1 MIVSPLCLAVF
12 WLSLLVGFAT
22 TRPVRYQAGFQGPI
36 KVNAAL
42 ESHRSG
48 VCNPGMSQGLGYTC
62 EDLPKSQDLVVFASE
77 PSHALMPSMAL
88 PASETPS
95 YVEGPLS
102 LYDSSRLHSRD
113 LPKPQNPPVVAS
125 ERSDRLMQNAAFC
138 ASEMPRCEDITSAVD
153 EPSQA
158 HAEHSIESR
167 LLASERNEETSQQ
180 PRLSTP
186 LFIFP
191 RAVVQNPSNDV
202 ITSVSTA
209 RQVPMFASFAP
220 LLSYSSVVL
229 FIAFV
234 ASRLQRWFSRRR
246 RRQRSLGLD
255 GVELLPTTTASVL
268 PEFRDYVVQPPNV
281 PPTASS
287 PVRLGRPIE
296 THESVDALGA
306 VGTRLKKSG
315 RSQSLSL
322 PKADSSGLHAPIQ
335 LRPFNSEPRSKS
347 TPNTPNGLLVDLSS
361 MHDWNARDGIHT
373 RKPFVND
380 VLHGSTN
387 LWAADVNV
395 SSDTL
400 FGLRQTL
407 SNRSVD
413 IADVPLEPM
422 VMKPRVLGPPIELI
436 SVVVPEPSVGT
447 KATSPS
453 LSDSYS
459 SEQDITLVHSDS
471 DHPLIDFSPKGGSAL
486 DLTAA
491 VEVVDDAH
499 EIEARDEGTYL
510 LEEKPLMEFSQWDEE
525 GWGFEVV
532 SLPSADD
539 EFMRITRQSAVTREE
554 ETAYEVAEHS
564 KQPLLPSP
572 VQNSTDVHDEYSVQD
587 ITVISSPLHADE
599 KVILADED
607 AKPDGV
613 AAETAAAL
621 LLEPAEDALISS
633 AAENLRAAA
642 ILDEE
647 ALVVQSLVA
656 EFSEASEAVEL
667 QDISD
672 NSDPFSDFYDVLN
685 SNQTTP
691 PVLIEPP
698 ATIDTNEQE
707 HDNHDIYDNSDDNED
722 PFRHPYDVLAEPQG
736 SESPATDTVILALP
750 LEAECPSPE
759 TQLVPDI
766 PPSESSEVD
775 PSIDAAIISQP
786 EMNAPALSP
795 GVVPDSSLSS
805 PVDSA
810 SAVQRGPE
818 LLNLE
823 DITTDVS
830 ILEPMPLQLVI
841 DQHARLTATEEFP
854 DPDLIPLP
862 ISPKEQDSSFLV
874 HQTPTPP
881 TLPSLSPVRKA
892 VARPAWSLR
901 ASDAPPLGLSASTS
915 AVDLPSP
922 TEKLSA
928 IEEKVKN
935 EVEKAH
941 DSSPVPPLPSAS
953 SMTLS
958 SSLPGAFP
966 EPESKEAVIAVS
978 TLKEVEVRSAP
989 SRPRVTRSP
998 LDIALAMQLRPGLGV
1013 GADPAWMVRFLMSM
1027 FGWFVVMLSGSG
1039 GSDGYH
1045 YPTRR

>member
-1 MIVSPLCLAVF
+1 MLIA
-12 WLSLLVGFAT
+12 LSYANCH
-22 TRPVRYQAGFQGPI
+22 VRT
-36 KVNAAL
+36 
-42 ESHRSG
+42 G

-62 EDLPKSQDLVVFASE
+62 ENLPKSQALVVFASE
-77 PSHALMPSMAL
+77 PSHALMPSMVL

-102 LYDSSRLHSRD
+102 LYDSSRVHSKD

-138 ASEMPRCEDITSAVD
+138 ASETPRCEDITSAVD
-153 EPSQA
+153 EPSQV
-158 HAEHSIESR
+158 HAEHSIKSR
-167 LLASERNEETSQQ
+167 LLASERNQGTSQQ
-180 PRLSTP
+180 PSLSTP
-186 LFIFP
+186 VFIFP
-191 RAVVQNPSNDV
+191 QAVIQNPSNDV
-202 ITSVSTA
+202 VTSVPTA
-209 RQVPMFASFAP
+209 RQVPMFASFTP
-220 LLSYSSVVL
+220 LLSYSSIVL

-246 RRQRSLGLD
+246 RRQGSLGLD

-281 PPTASS
+281 PPPASS
-287 PVRLGRPIE
+287 PVRLGRRIE
-296 THESVDALGA
+296 TRETVDALGA

-361 MHDWNARDGIHT
+361 MHDWHARDGIHT

-413 IADVPLEPM
+413 IADVPLKPM
-422 VMKPRVLGPPIELI
+422 VMKPRVLGSPVELI
-436 SVVVPEPSVGT
+436 SVAIPEPSVGT
-447 KATSPS
+447 NAASPS

-459 SEQDITLVHSDS
+459 SEQDITLVHNDS
-471 DHPLIDFSPKGGSAL
+471 DHPLIDFSPKGGSVL

-491 VEVVDDAH
+491 VGVVDGADD
-499 EIEARDEGTYL
+499 IEVRDEGTNL

-539 EFMRITRQSAVTREE
+539 RFMETARLSAITREE
-554 ETAYEVAEHS
+554 ETVYEEHS
-564 KQPLLPSP
+564 SKPLLPSP
-572 VQNSTDVHDEYSVQD
+572 AQNSTDVHDEYSVQD

-599 KVILADED
+599 KVILADEN

-621 LLEPAEDALISS
+621 LLESVDDALISS
-633 AAENLRAAA
+633 AAEILRAAA
-642 ILDEE
+642 VLDEE
-647 ALVVQSLVA
+647 ALVMQSLLA
-656 EFSEASEAVEL
+656 ETSETSEAVEL

-672 NSDPFSDFYDVLN
+672 NSDPFSDFDDMLN

-691 PVLIEPP
+691 PILIETP

-707 HDNHDIYDNSDDNED
+707 HDNHDIHDNSDDNED

-736 SESPATDTVILALP
+736 SESPATDTINLALP
-750 LEAECPSPE
+750 LEAECTSTE
-759 TQLVPDI
+759 IQLVPDVL
-766 PPSESSEVD
+766 PSESSEVD
-775 PSIDAAIISQP
+775 PSIDTAIIFQP
-786 EMNAPALSP
+786 EMKAPALSP
-795 GVVPDSSLSS
+795 VVVLNSS
-805 PVDSA
+805 PTLPVDPV
-810 SAVQRGPE
+810 SAVQRRPE

-830 ILEPMPLQLVI
+830 ILEPVPLQVVI
-841 DQHARLTATEEFP
+841 DQHTCLTATEEFP

-862 ISPKEQDSSFLV
+862 ISPKVQNSSLLV
-874 HQTPTPP
+874 SQTPTSP
-881 TLPSLSPVRKA
+881 TLPAVSPPRTA

-915 AVDLPSP
+915 AVELPSP

-928 IEEKVKN
+928 MEEKVKN
-935 EVEKAH
+935 EVETAN

-958 SSLPGAFP
+958 SSLPGTFP
-966 EPESKEAVIAVS
+966 ESESTETAVAVS
-978 TLKEVEVRSAP
+978 TSKEVEVRSTP

>member
-1 MIVSPLCLAVF
+1 
-12 WLSLLVGFAT
+12 
-22 TRPVRYQAGFQGPI
+22 
-36 KVNAAL
+36 
-42 ESHRSG
+42 
-48 VCNPGMSQGLGYTC
+48 
-62 EDLPKSQDLVVFASE
+62 
-77 PSHALMPSMAL
+77 
-88 PASETPS
+88 
-95 YVEGPLS
+95 
-102 LYDSSRLHSRD
+102 
-113 LPKPQNPPVVAS
+113 
-125 ERSDRLMQNAAFC
+125 
-138 ASEMPRCEDITSAVD
+138 
-153 EPSQA
+153 
-158 HAEHSIESR
+158 
-167 LLASERNEETSQQ
+167 
-180 PRLSTP
+180 
-186 LFIFP
+186 
-191 RAVVQNPSNDV
+191 
-202 ITSVSTA
+202 
-209 RQVPMFASFAP
+209 MFASFAP

-246 RRQRSLGLD
+246 RRQSSLGLD

-281 PPTASS
+281 PPATSS
-287 PVRLGRPIE
+287 PVRLGRRIE
-296 THESVDALGA
+296 THESVDTLGA
-306 VGTRLKKSG
+306 VGTPLKKSG

-380 VLHGSTN
+380 VLHGSAN

-400 FGLRQTL
+400 FGLRQTS

-413 IADVPLEPM
+413 IADVPLKPM

-436 SVVVPEPSVGT
+436 SVAVPESSVGT
-447 KATSPS
+447 KTSSPS
-453 LSDSYS
+453 LSDSNY
-459 SEQDITLVHSDS
+459 EQDITLVHSDS

-532 SLPSADD
+532 SLASADD
-539 EFMRITRQSAVTREE
+539 ETKGITRQSAVTREE

-564 KQPLLPSP
+564 KKPLLPSP
-572 VQNSTDVHDEYSVQD
+572 VQNSTDVHDECSVQD

-621 LLEPAEDALISS
+621 LLESVENALISS

-647 ALVVQSLVA
+647 ALVVLA
-656 EFSEASEAVEL
+656 ESSDASETVEL

-672 NSDPFSDFYDVLN
+672 ISDPFSDFYDVLN

-691 PVLIEPP
+691 PVFIESP

-707 HDNHDIYDNSDDNED
+707 HDNHDIYDYSDDNED

-736 SESPATDTVILALP
+736 SESPATDTIILAFP
-750 LEAECPSPE
+750 LEAECPSPG

-795 GVVPDSSLSS
+795 VVVLDSSLAS
-805 PVDSA
+805 PVDSVR
-810 SAVQRGPE
+810 AVQRGPE

-823 DITTDVS
+823 DITTDVP

-841 DQHARLTATEEFP
+841 DQHARLTVTEEFP

-862 ISPKEQDSSFLV
+862 ISPREQDSSFLV

-881 TLPSLSPVRKA
+881 ALSPVRKA
-892 VARPAWSLR
+892 GTRPAWSLR

-928 IEEKVKN
+928 MEEKVKN
-935 EVEKAH
+935 EVEKAN
-941 DSSPVPPLPSAS
+941 DSSPVPPLLSAS
-953 SMTLS
+953 SMTLT

-966 EPESKEAVIAVS
+966 EPETKETVIAVS
-978 TLKEVEVRSAP
+978 TSKEVEVRSAP

>member
-22 TRPVRYQAGFQGPI
+22 TRPVRYRAGFQGPI

-42 ESHRSG
+42 ESHRTG
-48 VCNPGMSQGLGYTC
+48 IYNPGMSQGLGYTC
-62 EDLPKSQDLVVFASE
+62 EGLPKSQDLVVFASE
-77 PSHALMPSMAL
+77 SSHALMPSMAL

-113 LPKPQNPPVVAS
+113 LPKPQNPPAVAS
-125 ERSDRLMQNAAFC
+125 ERSDHLMQNAAFC
-138 ASEMPRCEDITSAVD
+138 ASEMPRCDDITSAVD
-153 EPSQA
+153 EPSQV
-158 HAEHSIESR
+158 HAEHSIKGR
-167 LLASERNEETSQQ
+167 LLASERNEETYQQ

-191 RAVVQNPSNDV
+191 RAVIQNPSNDV

-246 RRQRSLGLD
+246 RRQGSLGLD

-268 PEFRDYVVQPPNV
+268 PEFRDYVVQPPNM
-281 PPTASS
+281 PPTTSS
-287 PVRLGRPIE
+287 PVRLGRRIE

-306 VGTRLKKSG
+306 VGTRSKKSG

-322 PKADSSGLHAPIQ
+322 PKADSSGLRAPIQ

-361 MHDWNARDGIHT
+361 MHDCNARDGIHI

-380 VLHGSTN
+380 VLHGSAN

-413 IADVPLEPM
+413 IADVPLKPM
-422 VMKPRVLGPPIELI
+422 VMRPRVLEPPVELI
-436 SVVVPEPSVGT
+436 SAAAPEPSVGT
-447 KATSPS
+447 KATSPL

-459 SEQDITLVHSDS
+459 SEQDITLVHSDF

-491 VEVVDDAH
+491 VEVADDAH
-499 EIEARDEGTYL
+499 EIEVRDEGTYL

-539 EFMRITRQSAVTREE
+539 EFMGITRQSAVTREE
-554 ETAYEVAEHS
+554 ETAHEVAEHS
-564 KQPLLPSP
+564 KKLLLPSL

-587 ITVISSPLHADE
+587 ITVISSPLHPDE

-621 LLEPAEDALISS
+621 LLESVEDALVSS

-656 EFSEASEAVEL
+656 ESSEASEAVEL

-672 NSDPFSDFYDVLN
+672 NSDPFSDFYDELN

-691 PVLIEPP
+691 PVFIESP

-736 SESPATDTVILALP
+736 SESPATDTILALP
-750 LEAECPSPE
+750 LEAECPSPG

-795 GVVPDSSLSS
+795 VVVLDSSLAS
-805 PVDSA
+805 PVDSVR
-810 SAVQRGPE
+810 AVQRGSE

-830 ILEPMPLQLVI
+830 NLEPMPLQLVI

-854 DPDLIPLP
+854 DPDFIPLP
-862 ISPKEQDSSFLV
+862 ISPREQDSSFLV

-881 TLPSLSPVRKA
+881 ALSPVRKA
-892 VARPAWSLR
+892 GTRPAWSLR

-922 TEKLSA
+922 TEKLGA
-928 IEEKVKN
+928 MEEKVKN
-935 EVEKAH
+935 EVEKAN
-941 DSSPVPPLPSAS
+941 DFPPVPPLPSAS
-953 SMTLS
+953 SMTLT

-966 EPESKEAVIAVS
+966 EPETKETAIAASTSKEI
-978 TLKEVEVRSAP
+978 EVRSAP

-998 LDIALAMQLRPGLGV
+998 LDIALAMQLRPGLGI

>member
-1 MIVSPLCLAVF
+1 
-12 WLSLLVGFAT
+12 
-22 TRPVRYQAGFQGPI
+22 
-36 KVNAAL
+36 
-42 ESHRSG
+42 
-48 VCNPGMSQGLGYTC
+48 
-62 EDLPKSQDLVVFASE
+62 
-77 PSHALMPSMAL
+77 
-88 PASETPS
+88 
-95 YVEGPLS
+95 
-102 LYDSSRLHSRD
+102 
-113 LPKPQNPPVVAS
+113 
-125 ERSDRLMQNAAFC
+125 
-138 ASEMPRCEDITSAVD
+138 
-153 EPSQA
+153 
-158 HAEHSIESR
+158 
-167 LLASERNEETSQQ
+167 
-180 PRLSTP
+180 
-186 LFIFP
+186 
-191 RAVVQNPSNDV
+191 
-202 ITSVSTA
+202 
-209 RQVPMFASFAP
+209 MFASFAP

-246 RRQRSLGLD
+246 RRQSSLGLD

-281 PPTASS
+281 PPATSS
-287 PVRLGRPIE
+287 PVRLGRRIE
-296 THESVDALGA
+296 THESVDTLGA
-306 VGTRLKKSG
+306 VGTPLKKSG

-380 VLHGSTN
+380 VLHGSAN

-400 FGLRQTL
+400 FGLRQTS

-413 IADVPLEPM
+413 IADVPLKPI

-436 SVVVPEPSVGT
+436 SVAVPESSVGT
-447 KATSPS
+447 KTSSPS
-453 LSDSYS
+453 LSDSNY
-459 SEQDITLVHSDS
+459 EQDITLVHSDS

-532 SLPSADD
+532 SLASADD
-539 EFMRITRQSAVTREE
+539 ETKGITRQSAVTREE

-564 KQPLLPSP
+564 KKPLLPSP
-572 VQNSTDVHDEYSVQD
+572 VQNSTDVHDECSVQD

-621 LLEPAEDALISS
+621 LLESVENALISS

-647 ALVVQSLVA
+647 ALVVLA
-656 EFSEASEAVEL
+656 ESSDASETVEL

-672 NSDPFSDFYDVLN
+672 ISDPFSDFYDVLN

-691 PVLIEPP
+691 PVFIESP

-707 HDNHDIYDNSDDNED
+707 HDNHDIYDYSDDNED

-736 SESPATDTVILALP
+736 SESPATDTIILAFP
-750 LEAECPSPE
+750 LEAECPSPG

-795 GVVPDSSLSS
+795 VVVLDSSLAS
-805 PVDSA
+805 PVDSVR
-810 SAVQRGPE
+810 AVQRGPE

-823 DITTDVS
+823 DITTDVP

-841 DQHARLTATEEFP
+841 DQHARLTVTEEFP

-862 ISPKEQDSSFLV
+862 ISPREQDSSFLV

-881 TLPSLSPVRKA
+881 ALSPVRKA
-892 VARPAWSLR
+892 GTRPAWSLR

-928 IEEKVKN
+928 MEEKVKN
-935 EVEKAH
+935 EVEKAN
-941 DSSPVPPLPSAS
+941 DSSPVPPLLSAS
-953 SMTLS
+953 SMTLT

-966 EPESKEAVIAVS
+966 EPETKETVIAVS
-978 TLKEVEVRSAP
+978 TSKEVEVRSAP

>member
-1 MIVSPLCLAVF
+1 MIVSFLYLAVF

-22 TRPVRYQAGFQGPI
+22 TRPVRYQVGFQGPI
-36 KVNAAL
+36 KANAAL
-42 ESHRSG
+42 KSHRSG
-48 VCNPGMSQGLGYTC
+48 VCNPGMSQGLGYAC
-62 EDLPKSQDLVVFASE
+62 ENLPKSQALVVFASE
-77 PSHALMPSMAL
+77 PSHALMPSMVL

-95 YVEGPLS
+95 YVEGPLR
-102 LYDSSRLHSRD
+102 LYDSSRVHSRD
-113 LPKPQNPPVVAS
+113 LPNPQNPPVVAS

-153 EPSQA
+153 EPSQV
-158 HAEHSIESR
+158 HAEHSIKSR
-167 LLASERNEETSQQ
+167 LLASERNQGTSQQ

-186 LFIFP
+186 VFIFP
-191 RAVVQNPSNDV
+191 RTAIQNPSNDV
-202 ITSVSTA
+202 ITSVPTA
-209 RQVPMFASFAP
+209 RQVPMFASFTP

-246 RRQRSLGLD
+246 RRQGSLGLD

-281 PPTASS
+281 PSTTSS
-287 PVRLGRPIE
+287 PVRLGRRIE
-296 THESVDALGA
+296 THVSVDALGA
-306 VGTRLKKSG
+306 VGTQLKKSG

-387 LWAADVNV
+387 LWATDANV

-413 IADVPLEPM
+413 IADVPLKSM
-422 VMKPRVLGPPIELI
+422 VMKPRVLEPPTELI
-436 SVVVPEPSVGT
+436 SVAVLEPSVGT

-453 LSDSYS
+453 LSDS
-459 SEQDITLVHSDS
+459 SEQDITLVHNDS
-471 DHPLIDFSPKGGSAL
+471 DYPLIDFSPKGGSAL
-486 DLTAA
+486 DLTATVQVA
-491 VEVVDDAH
+491 DDAL
-499 EIEARDEGTYL
+499 EIEVRGEGTNL

-539 EFMRITRQSAVTREE
+539 EFVGIARQSALTREE
-554 ETAYEVAEHS
+554 ETAHEVADHN
-564 KQPLLPSP
+564 KKPLLPSP

-621 LLEPAEDALISS
+621 VLQSVEDALISS

-642 ILDEE
+642 VLDEE
-647 ALVVQSLVA
+647 ALVMQSLVA
-656 EFSEASEAVEL
+656 ESSETAEAVEL

-672 NSDPFSDFYDVLN
+672 NSDPFSDFDDVLN

-722 PFRHPYDVLAEPQG
+722 PFHHPYEVLAEPQG
-736 SESPATDTVILALP
+736 SESPATDTIDPALP
-750 LEAECPSPE
+750 LEAECPPHE
-759 TQLVPDI
+759 MQLVPDI
-766 PPSESSEVD
+766 LPSESFEVD
-775 PSIDAAIISQP
+775 PSIDTAIIFQP

-795 GVVPDSSLSS
+795 IVVLDSSPTS
-805 PVDSA
+805 PVDPV

-823 DITTDVS
+823 DITTDLP
-830 ILEPMPLQLVI
+830 ILEPVPLQLVI

-862 ISPKEQDSSFLV
+862 ISPKEQDSSLLV
-874 HQTPTPP
+874 HQTTTSP
-881 TLPSLSPVRKA
+881 TLPAVSPLVRRA

-901 ASDAPPLGLSASTS
+901 ASDAPPLGLSTS
-915 AVDLPSP
+915 ASAADLPSP
-922 TEKLSA
+922 TDKPSAVEK
-928 IEEKVKN
+928 KVKN
-935 EVEKAH
+935 EVETA
-941 DSSPVPPLPSAS
+941 DDFSPVSPLPSAS

-966 EPESKEAVIAVS
+966 ESESKETVMSVS
-978 TLKEVEVRSAP
+978 TSKEVEVRSTP

-1027 FGWFVVMLSGSG
+1027 FGWFVVTLSGSG